1 MARIR
6 LSRMDNKAVI
16 KTITQQKERI
26 SKEVNAEIT
35 ATLYDIR
42 NQARANTPVNTG
54 YLRNSIHVVEQEGA
68 VVVRADYAPFVEF
81 GTGTS
86 VQVPAGL
93 EEYAL
98 QFKRPNEN
106 DVSLP
111 ARPFLIPAWH
121 ERTTKLINRLRRVLK

>member
-6 LSRMDNKAVI
+6 LSRMDNRAVI

-26 SKEVNAEIT
+26 SKEVSAEIT

-42 NQARANTPVNTG
+42 NQARANAPVDVG

-68 VVVRADYAPFVEF
+68 VVAKANYAPFVEF
-81 GTGTS
+81 GTGTA
-86 VQVPAGL
+86 VRVPPGL
-93 EEYAL
+93 EDYAL
-98 QFKRPNEN
+98 QFKRPNER

-121 ERTTKLINRLRRVLK
+121 QHTTKLINRLRRVLK